1 MALRKERWIYQ
12 LWTVKS
18 HFIFTA
24 VSDRTFWPKKY
35 FYDLSVILCLSV
47 ILSTTELGPDV
58 GLCMS
63 SRQLQEKT
71 KTE

>member
-1 MALRKERWIYQ
+1 M
-12 LWTVKS
+12 KS

-58 GLCMS
+58 DLCMS

>member
-47 ILSTTELGPDV
+47 ILSTTEFGPDV